1 MRRGIAMVALLIAA
15 ATIGGC
21 GGGGVH
27 EPEEEIAHAY
37 QRVESAEGDL
47 LLAEVEY
54 DQAQFREALEEF
66 SGNLSKIGKVRRE
79 DVKDAHHLQRECHE
93 GDGLESCDS
102 IEAIEAA
109 VDELDQEAREAASP
123 EGRQSRR

>member
-1 MRRGIAMVALLIAA
+1 MRRGTAMVALLLAM
-15 ATIGGC
+15 ATFGGC

-37 QRVESAEGDL
+37 QSEETAKGDL

-54 DQAQFREALEEF
+54 DQAQFREAPEEF
-66 SGNLSKIGKVRRE
+66 AGDRSKMAKVRHE
-79 DVKDAHHLQRECHE
+79 DLRDAHHLQRECHE

-102 IEAIEAA
+102 IEAIEET
-109 VDELDQEAREAASP
+109 VDELDLEARAAKP
-123 EGRQSRR
+123 